1 MKIGFF
7 ALSIEFLYG
16 KENFMLK
23 RVINAIDCFYFLS
36 ISLNRNEN
44 LFAYNW

>member
-1 MKIGFF
+1 VKIGFF

-36 ISLNRNEN
+36 IFFESKRK
-44 LFAYNW
+44 FVRI